1 MMQYMKI
8 LSNKEYDNMLLEIKA
23 LQEQVSGLKMSNKLL
38 VEKNKKLMENELKYI
53 SDISKLKNSIKS

>member
-1 MMQYMKI
+1 MKI

-38 VEKNKKLMENELKYI
+38 VEKNQKLMENELKYI

>member
-1 MMQYMKI
+1 MKI
-8 LSNKEYDNMLLEIKA
+8 LSNKEYDNMLLEIKV

-38 VEKNKKLMENELKYI
+38 VEKNQKLMENELKYI

>member
-1 MMQYMKI
+1 MKI

-23 LQEQVSGLKMSNKLL
+23 LQEQVFGLKMSNKLL
-38 VEKNKKLMENELKYI
+38 VEKNQKLMENELKYI

>member
-1 MMQYMKI
+1 MKI

-38 VEKNKKLMENELKYI
+38 VEKNQKLMENELKYI
-53 SDISKLKNSIKS
+53 SDISKLKNSIKT